1 MWGKLGLFVGG
12 VVFGTAGIK
21 VLSSKDAKN
30 AYAHTTAAVLRAKE
44 CVMTTVTKVKENA
57 GDVLADAKAIN
68 EAREKA
74 GAEEIEDAS
83 EEVADAEEEKTEE
96 AAEETEEKTAE

>member
-68 EAREKA
+68 VKETDPA
-74 GAEEIEDAS
+74 GGVAGRFINDDLPSAEVDHVS
-83 EEVADAEEEKTEE
+83 FAERF
-96 AAEETEEKTAE
+96 

>member
-21 VLSSKDAKN
+21 ILSSKDAKN

-44 CVMTTVTKVKENA
+44 CVMTAVTKVKENA

-68 EAREKA
+68 EAREKVD
-74 GAEEIEDAS
+74 AEEIEDAS
-83 EEVADAEEEKTEE
+83 EEAADAEEEKTEE
-96 AAEETEEKTAE
+96 AAEEKVAE

>member
-21 VLSSKDAKN
+21 ILSSKDAKN

-44 CVMTTVTKVKENA
+44 CVMTAVTKVKENA

-74 GAEEIEDAS
+74 DTEEIEDAS
-83 EEVADAEEEKTEE
+83 EEVVAETEEEKAEE
-96 AAEETEEKTAE
+96 AAE

>member
-12 VVFGTAGIK
+12 IVFGTAGIK
-21 VLSSKDAKN
+21 ILSSKDAKS

-74 GAEEIEDAS
+74 DAEEIEDAS
-83 EEVADAEEEKTEE
+83 EEVVAEAEEEKAEE
-96 AAEETEEKTAE
+96 AAE